1 VFPVQLRLGLE
12 GWLKPFSAE
21 GAFDD
26 PGSNLLFAEPTGFEL
41 AIFHDR
47 THPFARAS
55 LIRALGST
63 ANLMITAGKPR

>member
-1 VFPVQLRLGLE
+1 MFLVQLRLGLE

-26 PGSNLLFAEPTGFEL
+26 PGSNLLFAKPTSLEP

-47 THPFARAS
+47 THAFARAS
-55 LIRALGST
+55 LIRELGST
-63 ANLMITAGKPR
+63 ANLMIIAG